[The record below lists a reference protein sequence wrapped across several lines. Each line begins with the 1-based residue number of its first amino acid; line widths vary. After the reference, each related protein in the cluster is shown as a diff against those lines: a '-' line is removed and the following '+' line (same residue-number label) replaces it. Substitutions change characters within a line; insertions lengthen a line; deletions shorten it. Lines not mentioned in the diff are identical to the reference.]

1 MVTLTSTSVA
11 PILIHI
17 YMQGNITHVERQ
29 DKCFHKR
36 NVLPALEH
44 MLYRSM
50 THAISM
56 DLETGTVCT
65 FIACIKSRFEEYM
78 DTVND
83 TCTIGA
89 PTALPVLPAICKR
102 TGSEQCQCSCSPGFE
117 GIADSSIDGNT
128 CEAIVVPHPASTVTS
143 TFIIAPTSYIHV
155 VATPTRSK
163 HLVTTTPVTT
173 PSITTTSSISAQTS
187 PSITIPLTL
196 LTGSPIATGAVSHD
210 SGLGHSNT
218 PTVISVVSGV
228 AAVLLIVVIGMVI
241 FCLGTVKYKRMK
253 LNKFHE
259 QRTMPF
265 KQQKREKIDPNF
277 IPDNWKMDTRI
288 AMSKSID
295 SKLDT
300 FPPHPHS
307 STEEE
312 GAALMMA
319 ITETVPG
326 EDGQISNAEKRGA
339 YVYRV
344 SEGSSGYVTEGSLGF
359 ISESLICQVK
369 NYTDSISQDNNE
381 VRLQGEGHVQNER
394 GYIVDRKSSQQT
406 NCSEDYMDSISQDND
421 GVRLQGKIDVKNDGY
436 VVDRNSSQQTNCSP
450 ENYLAPIL
458 CTDVSF
464 TFPLDMNS

>member
-1 MVTLTSTSVA
+1 
-11 PILIHI
+11 
-17 YMQGNITHVERQ
+17 
-29 DKCFHKR
+29 
-36 NVLPALEH
+36 
-44 MLYRSM
+44 
-50 THAISM
+50 
-56 DLETGTVCT
+56 
-65 FIACIKSRFEEYM
+65 
-78 DTVND
+78 
-83 TCTIGA
+83 
-89 PTALPVLPAICKR
+89 
-102 TGSEQCQCSCSPGFE
+102 
-117 GIADSSIDGNT
+117 
-128 CEAIVVPHPASTVTS
+128 
-143 TFIIAPTSYIHV
+143 
-155 VATPTRSK
+155 
-163 HLVTTTPVTT
+163 
-173 PSITTTSSISAQTS
+173 
-187 PSITIPLTL
+187 
-196 LTGSPIATGAVSHD
+196 
-210 SGLGHSNT
+210 
-218 PTVISVVSGV
+218 
-228 AAVLLIVVIGMVI
+228 
-241 FCLGTVKYKRMK
+241 
-253 LNKFHE
+253 
-259 QRTMPF
+259 
-265 KQQKREKIDPNF
+265 
-277 IPDNWKMDTRI
+277 MDTRI

-381 VRLQGEGHVQNER
+381 VILQGEGHVQNER

-421 GVRLQGKIDVKNDGY
+421 GVRLQGKMDVKNDGY

-450 ENYLAPIL
+450 ENYIAPIL